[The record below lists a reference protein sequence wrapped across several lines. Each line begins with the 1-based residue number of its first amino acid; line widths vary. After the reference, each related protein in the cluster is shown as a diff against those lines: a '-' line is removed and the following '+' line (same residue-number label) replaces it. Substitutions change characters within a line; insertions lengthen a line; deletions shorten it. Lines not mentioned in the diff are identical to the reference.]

1 MKDTAN
7 AVKITEKGLERD
19 ERVKLLVR
27 AGELQVSGENPAEL
41 STYFDTAAFRFH
53 GPDGFE
59 ADYAGLIG
67 FFKTIHAAF
76 DDRSIKRGIIVPEGD
91 YIACQ
96 TIIQGNFVREF
107 TQSPA
112 GPLAPNGDLVVFDLI
127 NIFRYDKE
135 GRIVEEFV
143 HLDNRSLL
151 RQLGA
156 QGK

>member
-1 MKDTAN
+1 MNDTAN
-7 AVKITEKGLERD
+7 TIMATEMARGRD
-19 ERVKLLVR
+19 ERVKRLFR

-41 STYFDTAAFRFH
+41 ATYFDTAAFRFH

-67 FFKTIHAAF
+67 FFKAIHVAF
-76 DDRSIKRGIIVPEGD
+76 DDRSIKRGIIVSEGD

-96 TIIQGNFVREF
+96 TIIQGKFVQEF

-112 GPLAPNGDLVVFDLI
+112 GPLPPNGDIVVFDLI
-127 NIFRYDKE
+127 NIFRYDNE
-135 GRIVEEFV
+135 GRMVEEFV

-156 QGK
+156 EGK